1 MNRAAVLEAPHP
13 SGEILDVGD
22 TVRYDGHTYT
32 VSILHG
38 PRVSLEPR
46 EEGVDAVTG
55 LLPAIVAADDF
66 AVLDRRG
73 EPRPHPRILHRSGEF
88 EALPAH
94 VRARAREWERH
105 VKQVLH
111 QQMPNIPA
119 ATAPRPEYDPAL
131 HTLQERYAAKA
142 RQLRAL
148 GRDVSAA
155 TVERKCRSWRAHG
168 VTGLV
173 DGRSTRGSSPYGR
186 TDPRVV
192 ELLWEVMDAEAQA
205 EESAGTAQR
214 LWERLERAVARRYRR
229 ELDDP
234 RERARLRVPRST
246 FYKLLQRLGVSV
258 DDVTGTLVRRTA
270 RQGRPRLPYTPTA
283 ARVPGELVQID
294 TTGLDIL
301 AIGDDGRPTPVEA
314 TIAIDIATRS
324 IIGEMIVPKQPG
336 DGPRGARV
344 GGRATRA
351 LDAVFT
357 IAQALA
363 PVPGRPGWSPLTLLD
378 GSDLPYE
385 ELLAADPR
393 MKGAAARPVIRPQT
407 VVIDHGRV
415 FTGSVFSSACAEL
428 GIEVRHARTRTPT
441 DKAVVERA
449 MRTIKT
455 KFSQYVAGHTARTL
469 DLRGRHLDK
478 QPLWT
483 IDQLQDMLSEW
494 VALQW
499 QQTPHGGLRSP
510 YTPGLVLTPNQMY
523 AAAVSL
529 TGYRAL
535 PQTPDENR
543 KLLPAQWV
551 AVTRKGIR
559 INNRTYDLGDALAP
573 FRRPS
578 GIPGRRGKWEVHY
591 NPYEPDVAWLYD
603 HRAQEG
609 QDPWVEVPF
618 VYRRLVED
626 PWTERVWEQATAA
639 HVAAG
644 GSVRD
649 ERAIARAINELRER
663 AGRGHTSARVAVPPP
678 FQGRKLATAAPR
690 PEPWED
696 FSDIDPATVT
706 PFRSLDVPA
715 AELFVDPRPRH
726 APTPPADDVL
736 AALDW
741 DIGNLDD
748 ALPPDDPEQPGP
760 DGGTHGR

>member
-1 MNRAAVLEAPHP
+1 MSRARVLETPHP
-13 SGEILDVGD
+13 PGDILSVGD
-22 TVRYDGHTYT
+22 TVRFDGHTYT
-32 VSILHG
+32 VTVLQG
-38 PRVSLEPR
+38 PRASLEPR

-55 LLPAIVAADDF
+55 LLPALVAAGDF
-66 AVLDRRG
+66 AVLDRLGRPQ
-73 EPRPHPRILHRSGEF
+73 PRPQLLYRNGEF
-88 EALPAH
+88 DALPAH
-94 VRARAREWERH
+94 VRAQALEWERH

-111 QQMPNIPA
+111 QQMPNVPTSA
-119 ATAPRPEYDPAL
+119 VPLPEYDPAL
-131 HTLQERYAAKA
+131 RTLQERYEAKA

-168 VTGLV
+168 VMGLV

-192 ELLWEVMDAEAQA
+192 ELLWEVMDAEAEA

-214 LWERLERAVARRYRR
+214 LWERLESAVARRYRR

-234 RERARLRVPRST
+234 LERARLRVPRST
-246 FYKLLQRLGVSV
+246 FYKLLQRLGITV
-258 DDVTGTLVRRTA
+258 DDVTGTLVRRTVDL
-270 RQGRPRLPYTPTA
+270 GRPKPPYTPTV

-314 TIAIDIATRS
+314 TIEIDIATRS

-363 PVPGRPGWSPLTLLD
+363 PVPGKPGWSPLTLMD

-393 MKGAAARPVIRPQT
+393 MEGAAARPVIRPQT

-441 DKAVVERA
+441 DKAIVERA

-455 KFSQYVAGHTARTL
+455 KFSQYVAGHTARRL
-469 DLRGRHLDK
+469 ELRGRHVDK

-483 IDQLQDMLSEW
+483 INQLQDMLSEW
-494 VALQW
+494 IALQW
-499 QQTPHGGLRSP
+499 QQTPQGGLRSP
-510 YTPGLVLTPNQMY
+510 YTPGLVLSPNQMY

-535 PQTPDENR
+535 PQTPGDNR

-551 AVTRKGIR
+551 TVTRKGFQ
-559 INNRTYDLGDALAP
+559 INNRTYSLGDELVP

-578 GIPGRRGKWEVHY
+578 GIPGRRGKWEAHY
-591 NPYEPDVAWLYD
+591 NPYEPGVAWLYD
-603 HRAQEG
+603 HRAEEG

-618 VYRRLVED
+618 VFRRLIDD

-639 HVAAG
+639 HIAAG

-663 AGRGHTSARVAVPPP
+663 ARRGHAPARTVVPPP
-678 FQGRKLATAAPR
+678 FQGRKLETATQR
-690 PEPWED
+690 PDPLENLPA
-696 FSDIDPATVT
+696 IDPATIT
-706 PFRSLDVPA
+706 PYRSLDVPA
-715 AELFVDPRPRH
+715 ADLFVDPRPPQVPR
-726 APTPPADDVL
+726 PPADDVL

-741 DIGNLDD
+741 DIGDLDG
-748 ALPPDDPEQPGP
+748 LPPYDPEGPGP
-760 DGGTHGR
+760 DGGTEGR